1 VKQSGC
7 GWCGD
12 KNSCVAGT
20 SSGPL
25 APCLRNTFL
34 YSMPSAEWNPL
45 KAGTINILAIDT
57 KGKPQN
63 ILTPGPNMA
72 KFDVNNPYQ

>member
-1 VKQSGC
+1 
-7 GWCGD
+7 
-12 KNSCVAGT
+12 
-20 SSGPL
+20 
-25 APCLRNTFL
+25 
-34 YSMPSAEWNPL
+34 MPSAEWNPL